1 MRPLF
6 LMAVVRLLGF
16 RLMVVVM
23 RLLGLRLMVLVMR
36 LLLKLRQ

>member
-6 LMAVVRLLGF
+6 LMAVVRLLGL
-16 RLMVVVM
+16 RLMVVV
-23 RLLGLRLMVLVMR
+23 LLGLRLMVVW